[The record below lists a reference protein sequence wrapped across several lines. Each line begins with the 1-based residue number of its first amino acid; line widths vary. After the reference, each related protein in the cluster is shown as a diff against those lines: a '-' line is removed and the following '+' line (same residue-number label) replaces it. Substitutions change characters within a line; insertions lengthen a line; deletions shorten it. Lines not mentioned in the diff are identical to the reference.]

1 MNLKKPYFWDLK
13 KPNYISYILT
23 PFTLPIILRNFFFNL
38 LKKKNFSKIKTICIG
53 NIYLG
58 GTGKTPLTIKIFE
71 ILKKH
76 NHKVATVKKF
86 YKNQIDE
93 QLLLKEATSAIIS
106 KSRKNALY
114 EGIKNKYE
122 ILLFDDGLQD
132 IEIDYDKKI
141 VCFKINN
148 WIGNGQLIP
157 AGPLR
162 EKISSL
168 KRFDALF
175 LNGSNNNIHEY
186 TEQIKKINPNIKIFK
201 SKYRIKDIYK
211 YDLNSEYLIFSGIGN
226 PKDFKSL
233 MLENNFKIKKEVLFT
248 DHFNYSSKNL
258 EDILNL
264 ARNEKLKIMTTSKD
278 YIKLPKYYK
287 KEISCLDIDLEI
299 ENQNELID
307 FLIN

>member
-233 MLENNFKIKKEVLFT
+233 MLENNFKIKKEVLFN

-264 ARNEKLKIMTTSKD
+264 AKNEKLKIMTTSKD

>member
-1 MNLKKPYFWDLK
+1 M
-13 KPNYISYILT
+13 
-23 PFTLPIILRNFFFNL
+23 PIILRNFFFNL

-233 MLENNFKIKKEVLFT
+233 MLENNFKIKKEVLFN

-264 ARNEKLKIMTTSKD
+264 AKNEKLKIMTTSKD

>member
-201 SKYRIKDIYK
+201 SKYRIKNIYK

-264 ARNEKLKIMTTSKD
+264 AKNEKLKIMTTSKD

>member
-1 MNLKKPYFWDLK
+1 M
-13 KPNYISYILT
+13 
-23 PFTLPIILRNFFFNL
+23 
-38 LKKKNFSKIKTICIG
+38 
-53 NIYLG
+53 
-58 GTGKTPLTIKIFE
+58 
-71 ILKKH
+71 
-76 NHKVATVKKF
+76 
-86 YKNQIDE
+86 
-93 QLLLKEATSAIIS
+93 
-106 KSRKNALY
+106 
-114 EGIKNKYE
+114 
-122 ILLFDDGLQD
+122 
-132 IEIDYDKKI
+132 
-141 VCFKINN
+141 
-148 WIGNGQLIP
+148 IP

>member
-76 NHKVATVKKF
+76 KHKVATVKKF

>member
-201 SKYRIKDIYK
+201 SKYRIKDINK

>member
-201 SKYRIKDIYK
+201 SKYRIKNIYK

-226 PKDFKSL
+226 PKDFKTL

-264 ARNEKLKIMTTSKD
+264 AKNEKLKIMTTSKD

>member
-211 YDLNSEYLIFSGIGN
+211 YRS
-226 PKDFKSL
+226 
-233 MLENNFKIKKEVLFT
+233 
-248 DHFNYSSKNL
+248 
-258 EDILNL
+258 
-264 ARNEKLKIMTTSKD
+264 
-278 YIKLPKYYK
+278 
-287 KEISCLDIDLEI
+287 
-299 ENQNELID
+299 
-307 FLIN
+307 